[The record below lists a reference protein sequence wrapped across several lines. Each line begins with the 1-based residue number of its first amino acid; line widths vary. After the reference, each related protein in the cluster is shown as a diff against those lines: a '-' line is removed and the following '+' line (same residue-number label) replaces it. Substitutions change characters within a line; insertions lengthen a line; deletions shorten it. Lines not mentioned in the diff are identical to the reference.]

1 MSEIGDRPNVFS
13 LPAGTPFLEA
23 LVEAILSGRL
33 VPQARLEDPLALAGL
48 TLYLPTRRAAR
59 AIRESFLKARP
70 GGLILPK
77 IRTLGDLDEDEP
89 LAEIAGEDDL
99 LSRPVVAPLARR
111 LILTRLVLA
120 WSGTMVRQAA
130 GLGDEPS
137 LIPASPADAARL
149 AGALGDVLDEVGLDP
164 ARWQAL
170 HAVPPEDLAR
180 YWQITREFLEIVSRA
195 WPGHLEERGL
205 ADPGAHR
212 DTALRAEAARL
223 SAEGSHGPVIAAGST
238 GSVPA
243 TAALL
248 AAIARLPN
256 GAAVLPGLDTHL
268 DQEGWEAIGDAR
280 AEPADAGH
288 PQFGLKK
295 LLAALGCRREEVR
308 ELAAAPAPL
317 AARMRLVSDALR
329 PAATTDHWAEAPAPG
344 GEGGLEGIALIEA
357 QDEREEALTA
367 ALILRRAVEE
377 EKLAALITPDRA
389 LARRVSAML
398 ERWQVRVDDSGG
410 MALTLTA
417 PGVLARLVAEVAW
430 NGAEAIPLLA
440 LAKHPL
446 ARFGWPEGRVRRAA
460 RALERAVLRG
470 PVLAEGLPAIET
482 TLAHRRAAHDAREDR
497 NAASRGLSS
506 EEWDEAA
513 ALLARLQNA
522 LSPML
527 AIRSGERP
535 LAELLSAHAAALA
548 AIAEGPAEADAEG
561 TDELFAGE
569 AGEALAER
577 LDALFEAASDG
588 PALRREDYPA
598 LFETLA
604 GEAKVRRRGGN
615 DPRVHIWGTLEAR
628 LQSVDV
634 AVLGGLNEGVW
645 PRPSRTDPFLSRLM
659 AGAIGLDPPER
670 RLGLSAHDFVQ
681 SLGHRDVFLTRAMR
695 QEGEPMVA
703 SRWLQRLA
711 ARAGSEA
718 TRALRDRGAEMLALA
733 RALDVPQETV
743 SISPPMPCPPLEA
756 RPKQLSVTRIET
768 LIRDPYAIHAEYV
781 LGLKPFEE
789 IAAPAGAAERGM
801 LVHDILETFVAERP
815 AGPFDEAAHSRLIEI
830 GRDAFAGFSDW
841 PEVAAIWWP
850 RFQRVARWFVRQEA
864 AREGIVRRHVEA
876 RGAWEA
882 SRDFRLTGR
891 ADRIDILEDGRLAII
906 DYKTG
911 TPPSAREVLSVS
923 PQLPLE
929 ALMARRGAFAG
940 APAGDAAELLYYQI
954 HGRGEGGKVEAR
966 GTKRATKNE
975 PEVTLAECL
984 AMTEKN
990 LFELIAHF
998 ASPEN
1003 AYLSSRVPRTADY
1016 GGDFDH
1022 LARIAEFSL
1031 GESEE

>member
-1 MSEIGDRPNVFS
+1 MTEREEKDRPNVFS
-13 LPAGTPFLEA
+13 LPAGAPFLDA

-33 VPQARLEDPLALAGL
+33 VPEVRPDDPLALAGL

-70 GGLILPK
+70 AGLILPA
-77 IRTLGDLDEDEP
+77 IRTLGDIDEDEP
-89 LAEIAGEDDL
+89 LADAAGAEDPAAD
-99 LSRPVVAPLARR
+99 PVVSPLARR
-111 LILTRLVLA
+111 LVLTRLVLA

-149 AGALGDVLDEVGLDP
+149 AGSLGELLDEVGLDRE
-164 ARWQAL
+164 RWQAL
-170 HAVPPEDLAR
+170 NAVPPEDLAS
-180 YWQITREFLEIVSRA
+180 YWQITRKFLEIVSHA
-195 WPGHLEERGL
+195 WPGHLAERGL
-205 ADPGAHR
+205 ADPGEHR
-212 DTALRAEAARL
+212 DAALRAEAARL
-223 SAEGSHGPVIAAGST
+223 LAEGSKGPVIAAGST

-256 GAAVLPGLDTHL
+256 GAVVLPGLDRRL
-268 DQEGWEAIGDAR
+268 DDAGWEAIGDAR

-295 LLAALGCRREEVR
+295 LLAALGCRREDVQ
-308 ELAAAPAPL
+308 ELAKATGPV

-329 PAATTDHWAEAPAPG
+329 PAATTDRWAEEPTPAG
-344 GEGGLEGIALIEA
+344 TDELQGLALVEA
-357 QDEREEALTA
+357 EDEREEALAA
-367 ALILRRAVEE
+367 ALVLRRAVEE
-377 EKLAALITPDRA
+377 EKLAALVTPDRA

-398 ERWQVRVDDSGG
+398 ERWGVRVDDSGG
-410 MALTLTA
+410 TALTLTA
-417 PGVLARLVAEVAW
+417 PGVLARLVAETGW
-430 NGAEAIPLLA
+430 NGAPAISLLA
-440 LAKHPL
+440 LLKHPL
-446 ARFGWPEGRVRRAA
+446 ARFGWPEGRVRGAA

-470 PVLAEGLPAIET
+470 PVLAEGLAAIEAA
-482 TLAHRRAAHDAREDR
+482 LAHRRAEHEAGKDR
-497 NAASRGLSS
+497 NAASARLSR

-513 ALLARLQNA
+513 ALLTRLREA

-527 AIRSGERP
+527 AIGRRERTF
-535 LAELLSAHAAALA
+535 AELLAAHAAALA
-548 AIAEGPAEADAEG
+548 AVADTGGGG
-561 TDELFAGE
+561 TGELFEGE
-569 AGEALAER
+569 AGEALADR
-577 LDALFEAASDG
+577 LNALEEAAADG

-598 LFETLA
+598 FFESLA

-634 AVLGGLNEGVW
+634 AVLGGLNEGIW
-645 PRPSRTDPFLSRLM
+645 PTPSRTDPFLSRLM

-681 SLGHRDVFLTRAMR
+681 SLSHGEIFLTRARR

-703 SRWLQRLA
+703 SRWLQRLT
-711 ARAGSEA
+711 ARAGDEA
-718 TRALRDRGAEMLALA
+718 TKALKARGGQMLALA
-733 RALDVPQETV
+733 RALDLPQRTV
-743 SISPPMPCPPLEA
+743 SIAPPEPRPPLDA

-781 LGLKPFEE
+781 LRLKPFED
-789 IAAPAGAAERGM
+789 IAAPAGAAERGT
-801 LVHDILETFVAERP
+801 LIHDILERFVAERP
-815 AGPFDEAAHSRLIEI
+815 AGPFDEAAHARLMEI
-830 GRDAFAGFSDW
+830 GREAFAQYADW
-841 PEVAAIWWP
+841 PEVGAIWWP
-850 RFQRVARWFVRQEA
+850 RFALVARWFVRQEA
-864 AREGIVRRHVEA
+864 ARENVVHRHVEA
-876 RGAWEA
+876 KGGWEVGAG
-882 SRDFRLTGR
+882 FRLTGR
-891 ADRIDILEDGRLAII
+891 ADRIDLLEDGRLAII

-911 TPPSAREVLSVS
+911 TPPSGKAVLTVS

-929 ALMARRGAFAG
+929 ALMARRGAFEG
-940 APAGDAAELLYYQI
+940 GPEGEAAELLYYRI

-966 GTKRATKNE
+966 GTRRATKNE

-984 AMTEKN
+984 ATTEKN

-998 ASPEN
+998 ANPES
-1003 AYLSSRVPRTADY
+1003 AYVSSRVPRTSDY